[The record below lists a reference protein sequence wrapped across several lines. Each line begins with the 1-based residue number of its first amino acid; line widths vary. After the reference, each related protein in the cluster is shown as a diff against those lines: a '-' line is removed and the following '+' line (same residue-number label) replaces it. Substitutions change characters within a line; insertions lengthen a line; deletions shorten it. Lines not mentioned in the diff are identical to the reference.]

1 MRILIRKNYTFKIY
15 KNRKVVSRLSTHLLR
30 RFLSRLRTIKFSK
43 RMKVYLRVSCGR
55 SQDSFGKVST
65 DFNDGFFKNQNDLID
80 AFNEALSKS
89 KGGEL

>member
-1 MRILIRKNYTFKIY
+1 
-15 KNRKVVSRLSTHLLR
+15 
-30 RFLSRLRTIKFSK
+30 
-43 RMKVYLRVSCGR
+43 MKVYLRVSCGR

-89 KGGEL
+89 QGGEL